1 LAQVA
6 DGATGGDDS
15 SGSGSAVATVVPL
28 QPSITPVA
36 LSESNMEIDL
46 EVHEQLPMIIEE
58 ENRGIKRQS
67 SGNACDRPSKQLAAL
82 IVQLDFNGSSQLRA
96 NMPPIL
102 HLQLVPGRDA
112 VVGRTVCGLKATPKL
127 LGVGMDNFQLV
138 SRRHAL
144 VRIGTTGTTICRD
157 EHAVNGLWVDGR
169 KIGKGQSTTLTQ
181 GCKVAFGHKL
191 IEYKVHLP

>member
-1 LAQVA
+1 VA
-6 DGATGGDDS
+6 TGATGGDDS

-28 QPSITPVA
+28 QPSITPLA

-67 SGNACDRPSKQLAAL
+67 SGNACDRPSKQLAAS

-96 NMPPIL
+96 HMPPIL
-102 HLQLVPGRDA
+102 QMQLVPGRDA

-144 VRIGTTGTTICRD
+144 VRIGTAGTTICRD
-157 EHAVNGLWVDGR
+157 EQAVNGLWVDGR
-169 KIGKGQSTTLTQ
+169 KIGKGQSTTLTH
-181 GCKVAFGHKL
+181 GCKVAFGHQL